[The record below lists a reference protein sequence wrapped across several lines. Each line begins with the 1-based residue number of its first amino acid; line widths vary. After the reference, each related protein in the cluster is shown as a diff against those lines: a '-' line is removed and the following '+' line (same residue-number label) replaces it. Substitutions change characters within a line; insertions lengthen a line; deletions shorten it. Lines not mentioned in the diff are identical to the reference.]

1 MRRKLVS
8 IKYWP
13 SLPRWPWVV
22 AYRQGGKRV
31 TRYFRA
37 EREAKALA
45 RLKFV
50 ELTNEGRK
58 HSAITDA
65 ERRAVIAAREAN
77 VPLVEIIDDYLKE
90 RQARARSVALMT
102 AIEEFVDIRESE
114 GKSRGHVKDLTL
126 KLKAFARRHDG
137 NLVAEVATRDV
148 DSHLASLAVT
158 PQTRL
163 NHRRALHN
171 FFAFAAARGY
181 AASNPVAPSARP
193 KVVSGPPAILTP
205 AQTRALLAACPGEI
219 VAAVAI
225 AAFAGLRHAEVTRL
239 AWDKVSIERGFIE
252 VAAAHSKTG
261 ARRLVP
267 ITPNLRSWLERS
279 SGSGS
284 GSSSGSGSGSGS
296 GSACSS
302 GSGSG
307 RVCPKDY
314 RRLFRE
320 AHKTAGIK
328 PWPRNA
334 LRHSFASYH
343 LALHRNAA
351 ATALELGHIETRT
364 LFAHYRELVTA
375 EAAEEYFLIKKS
387 LEKA

>member
-8 IKYWP
+8 VKYWP

-22 AYRQGGKRV
+22 TYRQGGKRV

-58 HSAITDA
+58 HGAITDA

-77 VPLVEIIDDYLKE
+77 VPLAEIIDAYLKE
-90 RQARARSVALMT
+90 RATRARSVALSA
-102 AIEEFVDIRESE
+102 AIEEFLDIRESE

-126 KLKAFARRHDG
+126 KLKTFARKCDG
-137 NLVAEVATRDV
+137 KLVAEVVTRDI

-163 NHRRALHN
+163 NHRRGLHN

-181 AASNPVAPSARP
+181 AASNPVTPSAKP
-193 KVVSGPPAILTP
+193 KVISEPPCILTP
-205 AQTRALLAACPGEI
+205 AQTHALLMACPNEI
-219 VAAVAI
+219 VAIVAI

-239 AWDKVSIERGFIE
+239 TWDKVSVERGFIE
-252 VAAAHSKTG
+252 VSAAHSKTG
-261 ARRLVP
+261 ARRLVT
-267 ITPNLRSWLERS
+267 ITPNLRSWLDARGDHHGNS
-279 SGSGS
+279 DS
-284 GSSSGSGSGSGS
+284 
-296 GSACSS
+296 
-302 GSGSG
+302 
-307 RVCPKDY
+307 VCPANY
-314 RRLFRE
+314 RRLFRA
-320 AHKTAGIK
+320 AHKAAGIN
-328 PWPRNA
+328 PWPGNA

-351 ATALELGHIETRT
+351 ATALELGHTETRT

-375 EAAEEYFLIKKS
+375 AEAEEYFAILS
-387 LEKA
+387 

>member
-8 IKYWP
+8 VKFWP

-77 VPLVEIIDDYLKE
+77 VPLVEIIDAYLKE
-90 RQARARSVALMT
+90 RAARARSVALST
-102 AIEEFVDIRESE
+102 AIEEFLDIRESE

-126 KLKAFARRHDG
+126 KLKVFARKFD
-137 NLVAEVATRDV
+137 NKLVAEVLTRDI
-148 DSHLASLAVT
+148 DSHLASLAASN
-158 PQTRL
+158 QTRL

-171 FFAFAAARGY
+171 FFAFAVARGFV
-181 AASNPVAPSARP
+181 ASNPATPSARP
-193 KVVSGPPAILTP
+193 KVISAPPCILTP
-205 AQTRALLAACPGEI
+205 AQTRALLLACPREI
-219 VAAVAI
+219 IAAVAI

-239 AWDKVSIERGFIE
+239 TWDKVSIERGFIE
-252 VAAAHSKTG
+252 VSAAHSKTG
-261 ARRLVP
+261 ARRLVT
-267 ITPNLRSWLERS
+267 ITPNLRSWLDP
-279 SGSGS
+279 GSGDR
-284 GSSSGSGSGSGS
+284 GNGL
-296 GSACSS
+296 
-302 GSGSG
+302 
-307 RVCPKDY
+307 VCPANY
-314 RRLFRE
+314 RRLFRA
-320 AHKTAGIK
+320 AHKEAGIGS
-328 PWPRNA
+328 WPKNA

-343 LALHRNAA
+343 LGLHRNAA
-351 ATALELGHIETRT
+351 ATALELGHTETRT
-364 LFAHYRELVTA
+364 LFAHYRELVTGESA
-375 EAAEEYFLIKKS
+375 QEYFLIKKCFS
-387 LEKA
+387 NN

>member
-8 IKYWP
+8 VKYWP

-22 AYRQGGKRV
+22 TYRQGGKRV

-77 VPLVEIIDDYLKE
+77 VPLAEIIDAYLKE
-90 RQARARSVALMT
+90 RAARSRSVALAA
-102 AIEEFVDIRESE
+102 AIDEFVDIRESE
-114 GKSRGHVKDLTL
+114 GKSRVHIKDLGL
-126 KLKAFARRHDG
+126 KLRAFARKCDG
-137 NLVAEVATRDV
+137 GKLVAEVATRDI
-148 DSHLASLAVT
+148 DSHLASLAVA

-163 NHRRALHN
+163 NHRRGLHN
-171 FFAFAAARGY
+171 FFAFAVARGY
-181 AASNPVAPSARP
+181 AAANPVTPSARP
-193 KVVSGPPAILTP
+193 KVVSEPPGILTP
-205 AQTRALLAACPGEI
+205 AQTRALLAACPDEI

-225 AAFAGLRHAEVTRL
+225 GAFAGLRHAEVTRL
-239 AWDKVSIERGFIE
+239 TWDKVSIERGFIE
-252 VAAAHSKTG
+252 VSAASAKTG
-261 ARRLVP
+261 ARRLVA
-267 ITPNLRSWLERS
+267 ITPNLRSWLVPGAGLVS
-279 SGSGS
+279 P
-284 GSSSGSGSGSGS
+284 
-296 GSACSS
+296 AN
-302 GSGSG
+302 
-307 RVCPKDY
+307 Y
-314 RRLFRE
+314 RRLFRA
-320 AHKTAGIK
+320 AHKEASIR
-328 PWPRNA
+328 PWPSNA

-351 ATALELGHIETRT
+351 ATALELGHTETRT

-375 EAAEEYFLIKKS
+375 EAAEEYFLIKK
-387 LEKA
+387 

>member
-37 EREAKALA
+37 EREARALA

-77 VPLVEIIDDYLKE
+77 VPLVEIIDAYLKE
-90 RQARARSVALMT
+90 RAARARSVALMT
-102 AIEEFVDIRESE
+102 AIEEFLDIRESE
-114 GKSRGHVKDLTL
+114 GKSLGHVKDLTL
-126 KLKAFARRHDG
+126 KLKAFARKHDG
-137 NLVAEVATRDV
+137 KLIAEVSTRDI

-163 NHRRALHN
+163 NHRRGLHN
-171 FFAFAAARGY
+171 FFAFAMARGY
-181 AASNPVAPSARP
+181 AASNPVTPSARP
-193 KVVSGPPAILTP
+193 KVILALPGILTP
-205 AQTRALLAACPGEI
+205 EQTRSLLAACPREI
-219 VAAVAI
+219 IAAVAI
-225 AAFAGLRHAEVTRL
+225 GAFAGLRHAEVTRL
-239 AWDKVSIERGFIE
+239 TRDEVSIERGFIE
-252 VAAAHSKTG
+252 VRASKSKT
-261 ARRLVP
+261 AQRRLVT
-267 ITPNLRSWLERS
+267 ISENLRSWLDHHHV
-279 SGSGS
+279 GVHDHH
-284 GSSSGSGSGSGS
+284 
-296 GSACSS
+296 
-302 GSGSG
+302 
-307 RVCPKDY
+307 VCPKYY
-314 RRLFRE
+314 RRLFRV
-320 AHKTAGIK
+320 AHKAAGI
-328 PWPRNA
+328 PVWPKNA

-351 ATALELGHIETRT
+351 ATALELGHTETRT
-364 LFAHYRELVTA
+364 LFAHYRELVTP
-375 EAAEEYFLIKKS
+375 EAAQEYFSILP
-387 LEKA
+387 

>member
-1 MRRKLVS
+1 MRRKLVT

-58 HSAITDA
+58 HGAITDA

-77 VPLVEIIDDYLKE
+77 VPLTEIIDAYLKE
-90 RQARARSVALMT
+90 RAARARSVALMT

-114 GKSRGHVKDLTL
+114 GKSPGHVKDLTL
-126 KLKAFARRHDG
+126 KLKAFARKFDG
-137 NLVAEVATRDV
+137 KLVAEVVTRDI
-148 DSHLASLAVT
+148 DAHLASLAVT

-163 NHRRALHN
+163 NHRRGLHN
-171 FFAFAAARGY
+171 FFAFAVSRGY
-181 AASNPVAPSARP
+181 AASNPVTPSARP
-193 KVVSGPPAILTP
+193 KVISEPPCILAP
-205 AQTRALLAACPGEI
+205 AQTRALLTACPNEI

-225 AAFAGLRHAEVTRL
+225 GAFAGLRHAEITRL
-239 AWDKVSIERGFIE
+239 TWDKISIDRSFIE
-252 VAAAHSKTG
+252 VSAAHSKTG
-261 ARRLVP
+261 ARRLVA
-267 ITPNLRSWLERS
+267 ITPNLRSWLDFGNISEIS
-279 SGSGS
+279 L
-284 GSSSGSGSGSGS
+284 
-296 GSACSS
+296 
-302 GSGSG
+302 
-307 RVCPKDY
+307 VCPENY
-314 RRLFRE
+314 RRLFRV
-320 AHKTAGIK
+320 AHKEAGIK
-328 PWPRNA
+328 PWPKNA

-343 LALHRNAA
+343 LALHKNAA
-351 ATALELGHIETRT
+351 ATALELGHTETRT

-375 EAAEEYFLIKKS
+375 ESAQEYFSIKKS
-387 LEKA
+387 LYKA